1 MAEKLEPAFDSASR
15 KRGLLGRDG
24 LPPGHAL
31 IIAPSNMLVLRNPLD
46 VVPTETSGVRLTSLM
61 GTPDAPPVVK
71 VKDGQA
77 RVVPKKP
84 VVVEAPQEQK
94 FYSIEAIRAQKR
106 SEEVVKDKDD
116 AVKKD
121 DEKKDKEGV
130 IK

>member
-1 MAEKLEPAFDSASR
+1 
-15 KRGLLGRDG
+15 
-24 LPPGHAL
+24 
-31 IIAPSNMLVLRNPLD
+31 
-46 VVPTETSGVRLTSLM
+46 M

-71 VKDGQA
+71 VEKGQT
-77 RVVPKKP
+77 RVVAEETGRRRGAP
-84 VVVEAPQEQK
+84 EAPK

-106 SEEVVKDKDD
+106 SEEVVKDKEE